1 MKPVE
6 TVIVMNVNIEH
17 LVIITEGFTA
27 YIFMSIFV
35 KILNQCIFYIDK
47 RSKRS
52 FNVKPELHD
61 LEKIKLYKDHYYP
74 TDDEIS
80 RLDDSQSLSKT
91 KVQTFKSVKSKFN
104 IFIK

>member
-6 TVIVMNVNIEH
+6 TIIVMNVNIEH
-17 LVIITEGFTA
+17 LVIITEGFFN
-27 YIFMSIFV
+27 IFMSIFV

-91 KVQTFKSVKSKFN
+91 KVQTFKSAKSKFN